1 MIVRNIK
8 RTDDLNRIAAV
19 YVDSFVQ
26 TYQDYVPAVYLETIN
41 HEAWLNSVNDH
52 QNFFVMLQD
61 KEVIGTASIG
71 DGVGDDEDCGEI
83 LSIYLNHDYVDQ
95 GYGRL
100 LLNAMVKELY
110 ERGYPQVILWDIKQ
124 NKRARKFY
132 EKNGFKITK
141 ITRNLNLGNEDFIQ
155 VKYVLDIEDNFVMR

>member
-1 MIVRNIK
+1 
-8 RTDDLNRIAAV
+8 
-19 YVDSFVQ
+19 
-26 TYQDYVPAVYLETIN
+26 
-41 HEAWLNSVNDH
+41 
-52 QNFFVMLQD
+52 
-61 KEVIGTASIG
+61 
-71 DGVGDDEDCGEI
+71 
-83 LSIYLNHDYVDQ
+83 
-95 GYGRL
+95 
-100 LLNAMVKELY
+100 MVKELY